1 MGVVDFLEDIN
12 PFRDDDDTTYTA
24 GPRVPTKA
32 EKKAAFNADIEKKR
46 KALLDK
52 YRTQYGADYVDRY
65 EEEFPNK
72 LVPPFAMAD
81 LLPFNGTKKDPYE
94 KSRKDFENWMA
105 KKKVTDLRDDLGSLA
120 AKARSKEDEMR
131 GLLVR
136 STGES
141 QEAVDKL
148 LANLIDQTGYTA
160 GLSKQA
166 VAAQQ
171 ASQGILRSG
180 VTGSR
185 LRTIDENRATAVTGL
200 TSDADTQ
207 KQAIRDTATRSL
219 QGVEDRRREIET
231 QFKVLELKGLE
242 DLEYQSKAQDIKM
255 QFEQYINDLNIS
267 SQEKLAMLNAVGTI
281 GQGIGMG
288 IGYYAGKKAE
298 TTNAK

>member
-1 MGVVDFLEDIN
+1 MEE
-12 PFRDDDDTTYTA
+12 RDT
-24 GPRVPTKA
+24 PT
-32 EKKAAFNADIEKKR
+32 R
-46 KALLDK
+46 
-52 YRTQYGADYVDRY
+52 
-65 EEEFPNK
+65 EEERDTIPEEERYTIPREEYERREAEIKAGKGKKQAQGFVTKDENGNWVEDPSVWDPTRNTYVTKSYYDKNVLPK
-72 LVPPFAMAD
+72 LQAKQAEFD
-81 LLPFNGTKKDPYE
+81 RIQGLKDE
-94 KSRKDFENWMA
+94 LS
-105 KKKVTDLRDDLGSLA
+105 SLSE
-120 AKARSKEDEMR
+120 KARSKEDEMR

-200 TSDADTQ
+200 TGDAETQ

-231 QFKVLELKGLE
+231 QFKVMELKGLE

-298 TTNAK
+298 TPDAK